1 MKSALLTYIGHLEVD
16 KAAFPSLADV
26 LREKRYDKFFFSE
39 IGFINIHRASR
50 S

>member
-1 MKSALLTYIGHLEVD
+1 MKSALLSYIELLKND

-26 LREKRYDKFFFSE
+26 LGKNRQDKFFFSE

>member
-1 MKSALLTYIGHLEVD
+1 MKSALLPYIGLLEVD

-26 LREKRYDKFFFSE
+26 LGKNRSDKILFSE

-50 S
+50 I